1 MNSIEKLNLLLDQ
14 IEEASLLRQNNI
26 NRVSKLYKI
35 LNLEQKNPDI
45 STLFEYAAINLAG
58 IGLRE
63 EDFGEIR
70 EGRYVQIIAIDYEI
84 INDKKKTRN
93 SSLGYYG
100 KAEKLEKD
108 LKKYIIEFV
117 LRWRYE
123 KSFQHSDHY
132 KQLLA
137 KIT

>member
-1 MNSIEKLNLLLDQ
+1 M
-14 IEEASLLRQNNI
+14 
-26 NRVSKLYKI
+26 
-35 LNLEQKNPDI
+35 EQKNPDI